1 MAVRPSLTERSE
13 LGPMAGSFVTAADPA
28 IAEAMGEAGFDFLV
42 VDVEHTGM
50 ALLTVQSVLQG
61 IDNTSAA
68 ALVRVSELSEAQVK
82 QALDAGADGVIVPH
96 VRSGTD
102 AACLV
107 KYAKYPPLGHRGLAS
122 ARAARYGAS
131 FGEYSATANMRTS
144 AIPMIEDVE
153 AVQEAEHIAA
163 TDGIDFVFIG
173 PWDLSASMG
182 HLGDPNADEVVAAVD
197 DIIHATKATGKKCL
211 IYAATGV
218 EARGW
223 IDRGVDGVAIGL
235 DYTLLLE
242 QCRVQLAAMDR

>member
-1 MAVRPSLTERSE
+1 MTARPSLTERSE

-61 IDNTSAA
+61 IGNTGASP
-68 ALVRVSELSEAQVK
+68 LVRVSELSEAQIK

-96 VRSGTD
+96 IRSGAD
-102 AACLV
+102 AARLV
-107 KYAKYPPLGHRGLAS
+107 EHAKYPPVGHRGLAA

-131 FGEYSATANMRTS
+131 FDEYSATANSRTS

-153 AVQEAEHIAA
+153 AVPEAEEIAA
-163 TDGIDFVFIG
+163 MDGIDFVFIG
-173 PWDLSASMG
+173 PWDLAASMG
-182 HLGDPNADEVVAAVD
+182 HLGDPSAEDVVAAVGS
-197 DIIHATKATGKKCL
+197 IIDATKATGKKCL
-211 IYAATGV
+211 IYAATGAA
-218 EARGW
+218 ARGW

-242 QCRVQLAAMDR
+242 QCRAQLAAMGR